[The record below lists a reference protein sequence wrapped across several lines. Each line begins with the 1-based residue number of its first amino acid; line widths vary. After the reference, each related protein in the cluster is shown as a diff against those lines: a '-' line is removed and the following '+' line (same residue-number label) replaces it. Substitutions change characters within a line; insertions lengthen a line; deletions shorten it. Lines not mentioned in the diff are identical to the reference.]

1 MARAAPGAFTATVR
15 SSAPFSSAARD
26 PWARAGFRRARR
38 RDRGGGGAG
47 GGGVRGAAGNAVR
60 AMLSRREAR
69 RAQLPRL
76 VDGFCLLRLP
86 PPHERRRHELAPAPA
101 RAVVARGG
109 GGGRELTRASALR

>member
-1 MARAAPGAFTATVR
+1 AYLGRRVGLGTHSVRGRGPGAPGW
-15 SSAPFSSAARD
+15 AAGG
-26 PWARAGFRRARR
+26 PGGGP
-38 RDRGGGGAG
+38 GGGGG
-47 GGGVRGAAGNAVR
+47 RVAAGNAVR

-76 VDGFCLLRLP
+76 LDGLCLLRLH

-109 GGGRELTRASALR
+109 GGGRELTRASALRCA